1 MSFVAPREADDRK
14 PGRQKTIALQI
25 DQGRHE
31 LAMGKVAGGAED
43 HQDTRLGMTISPK
56 LFSEWVGHFAP
67 VQPTVGAHHQGF
79 PGM

>member
-1 MSFVAPREADDRK
+1 
-14 PGRQKTIALQI
+14 
-25 DQGRHE
+25 
-31 LAMGKVAGGAED
+31 
-43 HQDTRLGMTISPK
+43 MTISPE